1 MEIELGAEFVYAL
14 IGIGIAEAI
23 GAGIYLTYSTYKEK
37 RKEDYKNRNL

>member
-14 IGIGIAEAI
+14 MGIGTAEALGTGLYI
-23 GAGIYLTYSTYKEK
+23 VYSSYKEK